1 MTTSG
6 ASLSKIKKKLLPNTD
21 GTDVLRLRSAVV
33 AAIGADGTVDITLSG
48 ATVTGVPVLGGA
60 VFAVG
65 SVVQVASYRGSL
77 LILGAAG
84 GVSAQ
89 PARLNS
95 TDNLNSSV
103 GGTYTNAAGG
113 STLPSIFGVAFVGP
127 PSGKVLVMGRA
138 LAGTST
144 AAGYVFL
151 DFEIK
156 TGATI
161 GSGSTFRGP
170 NDLTSSV
177 FQSSTASQQGTLAP
191 SDLVTGL
198 TPGALYNA
206 ALVYRSSVGTGA
218 FNRRW
223 ITVLPQ

>member
-1 MTTSG
+1 MTANG
-6 ASLSKIKKKLLPNTD
+6 AALSKIKKKLLPAID
-21 GTDVLRLRSAVV
+21 GQDVLRIRSAVV
-33 AAIGADGTVDITLSG
+33 AAIAADGTTTITLSG
-48 ATVTGVPVLGGA
+48 ASIAGVSVLDGA
-60 VFAVG
+60 AFAVG
-65 SVVQVASYRGSL
+65 SVVQVLSYRGSL
-77 LILGAAG
+77 LVIGAASTN
-84 GVSAQ
+84 SAQ
-89 PARLNS
+89 PARLNA
-95 TDNLNSSV
+95 TDNLNSAV
-103 GGTYTNAAGG
+103 GATYTNAAGG
-113 STLPSIFGVAFVGP
+113 STLPSIFGAAFIAP

-144 AAGYVFL
+144 AGAYVFL

-161 GSGSTFRGP
+161 GSGSTARGP

-198 TPGALYNA
+198 TPGAAYNA
-206 ALVYRSSVGTGA
+206 ALVYRASAGTGA

>member
-1 MTTSG
+1 MTTNG
-6 ASLSKIKKKLLPNTD
+6 ASLSKIKKKLLPAID
-21 GTDVLRLRSAVV
+21 GTDVLRLRTAVV
-33 AAIGADGTVDITLSG
+33 SAIAADGTTSITLSG
-48 ATVTGVPVLGGA
+48 ATVTNVPSLGGA

-84 GVSAQ
+84 GVSSQ
-89 PARLNS
+89 PARLNA
-95 TDNLNSSV
+95 TDNTNGVPGTTFTNSIT
-103 GGTYTNAAGG
+103 GTSPA
-113 STLPSIFGVAFVGP
+113 IFGVAFVGP
-127 PSGKVLVMGRA
+127 PSGKVLVMGRC
-138 LAGTST
+138 LAGCS
-144 AAGYVFL
+144 AVNGYSFL

-170 NDLTSSV
+170 NDLTCSI
-177 FQSSTASQQGTLAP
+177 FQSSTANQQGTVSP

-198 TPGALYNA
+198 TPGAQYNA
-206 ALVYRSSVGTGA
+206 ALVYRVGSGTGL

-223 ITVLPQ
+223 IAVLPQ